1 MGGYG
6 DRSRTERQAVREKK
20 TNLVPDRKK
29 KMNQLTVLKDKAVT
43 MTSREMAD
51 LTEKRHDNVRRT
63 IESLFHEGLISK
75 PQIED
80 GNKSA
85 NGVVERVYHVCKRD
99 SYVIVAQLSPAFT
112 ARLVD
117 RWQELEAVV
126 SAPQFQIPTTLAGA
140 LRLAAEQAETIE
152 AQALALTA
160 AAPAIEFVAKY
171 ADSTGLKGFRQV
183 CKLLGAKETEFR
195 EFLLNKKIMYRLGGE
210 WVPHAAHM
218 DTGRFVVK
226 AGTSDV
232 SGHAFNS
239 AKFTPK
245 GVQWVAGE
253 FAKHNLGAV

>member
-20 TNLVPDRKK
+20 INLVSDRKK

-43 MTSREMAD
+43 MSSREIATLVEKLHKNVCAD
-51 LTEKRHDNVRRT
+51 IRKMLEDLGEDVLGFQRIYLDSMNREQSEFLLNRELTDVLLVGYSAVLRRT
-63 IESLFHEGLISK
+63 VL
-75 PQIED
+75 
-80 GNKSA
+80 
-85 NGVVERVYHVCKRD
+85 
-99 SYVIVAQLSPAFT
+99 
-112 ARLVD
+112 ARW
-117 RWQELEAVV
+117 RELEAIV
-126 SAPQFQIPTTLAGA
+126 ATPQFQVPTTLSGA

-183 CKLLGAKETEFR
+183 CKLLGAKENEFR

-253 FAKHNLGAV
+253 YAKHNLGAV